1 MVMNA
6 LPGFLQANDPPMF
19 GANLLVR
26 CNRAQVATTLAHLA
40 QRFAD
45 EPGVTLGE
53 EVDAVGTC
61 VEVVVGP
68 SQVAPENVPVVAGCQ
83 SLGDA
88 GRPAWGS

>member
-19 GANLLVR
+19 GANPLVGR
-26 CNRAQVATTLAHLA
+26 KRAQVDTTA
-40 QRFAD
+40 
-45 EPGVTLGE
+45 
-53 EVDAVGTC
+53 
-61 VEVVVGP
+61 
-68 SQVAPENVPVVAGCQ
+68 ENVPVVLAGCQ

>member
-6 LPGFLQANDPPMF
+6 PPSF
-19 GANLLVR
+19 
-26 CNRAQVATTLAHLA
+26 LA
-40 QRFAD
+40 QRLAN

-68 SQVAPENVPVVAGCQ
+68 SQVAPENVPVVLAGCQ
-83 SLGDA
+83 PLGDA
-88 GRPAWGS
+88 GRPAWAS